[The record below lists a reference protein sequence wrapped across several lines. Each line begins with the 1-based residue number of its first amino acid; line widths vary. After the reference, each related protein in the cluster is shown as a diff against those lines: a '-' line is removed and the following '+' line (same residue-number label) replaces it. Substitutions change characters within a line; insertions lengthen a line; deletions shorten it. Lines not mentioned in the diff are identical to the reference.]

1 MVIVGIPRDR
11 VIEYD
16 MGGEDTEQRRS
27 KIADHI
33 ADHIASSMNHP
44 MIEIVLG
51 GSQI

>member
-33 ADHIASSMNHP
+33 TFP
-44 MIEIVLG
+44 MIDCFDG
-51 GSQI
+51 F